1 MLLPRLALI
10 CLLLPGL
17 NALAQFHDPRA
28 LSADPATA
36 TGPIAPSLTGLG
48 DYSRALSSNNED
60 SVRFFNQG
68 LRLTYAFNHSE
79 ALRAFKEAI
88 RLDPDN
94 AMAYWGWA
102 LVLGP
107 NLNLPMQPSLNDS
120 AHAAIEQAVALKGKV
135 SKQEA
140 AFIDALATRYAADTP
155 ADRSALDAAYADA
168 MAELAARYPDDLDA
182 ATLYAAALMNLSPWN
197 YWFPDGKP
205 YPRTVTILAML
216 ESVLERDPAHPG
228 ALHYYIHAV
237 EAQRPKDG
245 VQAADTLRDLMPAA
259 GHMVHMPSHIYMR
272 VGRFADGYDVN
283 VAATAADEDYI
294 AQCRA
299 QGIYPVGY
307 YPHNVHFMVWAATLQ
322 GRSAVALEHARKMQ
336 HDMPGFLELQ
346 GDVPRNVT
354 GDAWRIHEHFMSQT
368 LYTLVRFGR
377 WQEILRE
384 DAPPKSAR
392 FMTGIHHYAR
402 GMALANS
409 GQVDAARAELDVL
422 SAIPDE
428 DGMADYWI
436 NASAAISL
444 LDIAAEILDAE
455 IAAASG
461 DQDRAIARL
470 EKAVRM
476 QDSLAYTEPPDWY
489 FPTRHFLAAA
499 LLAAGRPAE
508 AEAVYWADLRQNPDN
523 GFALFGLVQ
532 ALQIQG
538 RSDAAAAVRAR
549 FDTAWQ
555 SADVQLTSSRY

>member
-1 MLLPRLALI
+1 MPLPRITLLS
-10 CLLLPGL
+10 LLLLGL
-17 NALAQFHDPRA
+17 EAPAQFHDPRA
-28 LSADPATA
+28 LAADPATA
-36 TGPIAPSLTGLG
+36 TAPIAPRLNGLG
-48 DYSRALSSNNED
+48 DYSRALSSSNQD
-60 SVRFFNQG
+60 SAHFFNQG

-120 AHAAIEQAVALKGKV
+120 AYAAIQQAVARSDKV
-135 SKQEA
+135 SERDA
-140 AFIDALATRYAADTP
+140 AFIEALATRYGADAP
-155 ADRSALDAAYADA
+155 EDRSPLDAAYADA
-168 MAELAARYPDDLDA
+168 MAALVDRYPDDLDA

-205 YPRTVTILAML
+205 YPRTVTILALL

-237 EAQRPKDG
+237 EAQRPFDG
-245 VQAADTLRDLMPAA
+245 VKAADTLRDLMPSA

-299 QGIYPVGY
+299 QGLYPVGY
-307 YPHNVHFMVWAATLQ
+307 YPHNMHFLVWAATLQ

-336 HDMPGFLELQ
+336 HDMPGFLDLQ

-354 GDAWRIHEHFMSQT
+354 GDAWRIHEHFMSQP

-377 WQEILRE
+377 WQDILQE
-384 DAPPKSAR
+384 PAPPESAR

-402 GMALANS
+402 GMALANT
-409 GQVDAARAELDVL
+409 GQVDAARAELDAL

-428 DGMADYWI
+428 EGMADYWI
-436 NASAAISL
+436 NASSAISL
-444 LDIAAEILDAE
+444 LDIATEILDAD
-455 IAAASG
+455 IAAANG

-470 EKAVRM
+470 EKAVRV

-499 LLAAGRPAE
+499 LLAADRPAE
-508 AEAVYWADLRQNPDN
+508 AESVYWADLKQNPDN
-523 GFALFGLVQ
+523 GFALYGLVQ

-538 RSDAAAAVRAR
+538 RKDAAAAVRAR
-549 FDTAWQ
+549 FDTAWRA
-555 SADVQLTSSRY
+555 ADVRLTSSRY